1 MYFSGKIRKN
11 VAPGYSRFRT
21 FIIICA
27 VARDFDF
34 SEWNRKNRQNRAW
47 QTKRWRH
54 VARKSVKKVASIN
67 DETTGILRCVF
78 MVKSEIQSF
87 EIVNNGNARRCYFL
101 QFMRRR
107 RLSGG
112 PAKHFPSLVGIKIY
126 SNKFR
131 IPIDGR
137 VIGRGSV

>member
-1 MYFSGKIRKN
+1 MYTCVRSYVIWSVLESIISCFSGKVRKN

-47 QTKRWRH
+47 QTKRGGH

-87 EIVNNGNARRCYFL
+87 EIVSRYMQRYT
-101 QFMRRR
+101 
-107 RLSGG
+107 
-112 PAKHFPSLVGIKIY
+112 
-126 SNKFR
+126 
-131 IPIDGR
+131 
-137 VIGRGSV
+137 